1 MKASDLREMSREEVT
16 RRLAELRDELLKLR
30 LRRAGESL
38 PNPLRLRMLRRDVA
52 RCLTLLEEMDR
63 SAALTPAKERES

>member
-1 MKASDLREMSREEVT
+1 MKASDLREMSSEELT

-52 RCLTLLEEMDR
+52 RCITVLADKKQAASE
-63 SAALTPAKERES
+63 SAQERTS